1 MNKNIANGLDAIL
14 NKKILSLKKLSLD
27 DINYIIQI
35 IETIR
40 EEKMN
45 CTESYYNP
53 YEINHQERQTNP
65 INRTN
70 YITSYLPTTRTDG
83 IRTCKK
89 GNKEMK
95 KNVNSQR
102 SSITPLET
110 NSYNNYINSIGD
122 MPRFGVSTRGER
134 KIDF

>member
-1 MNKNIANGLDAIL
+1 MNKNIENGLDAIL

-27 DINYIIQI
+27 DLNYITQI

-45 CTESYYNP
+45 HTESYYNP
-53 YEINHQERQTNP
+53 YEISQQERQTNP

-70 YITSYLPTTRTDG
+70 YITSYLPTARTDG
-83 IRTCKK
+83 IRTCRK
-89 GNKEMK
+89 GNKEIK
-95 KNVNSQR
+95 NNVNAQR
-102 SSITPLET
+102 SSISPLET

-122 MPRFGVSTRGER
+122 MPRFGISTRAER
-134 KIDF
+134 NIDF